1 MAKRELL
8 ATMRDHYRSSSKKD
22 KSRILDEC
30 IAVTGH
36 HRKHGI
42 KLLGKRG
49 DDGDTSHPVRSRRI
63 YDEAVREA
71 VIVIWEAADRIWG
84 KWLKSALPHLL
95 ESMERHGHL
104 ALDPEVREC
113 LLATSASTSDR
124 LLKPVRAEAA
134 LSERRATLDPV
145 ALLHAIRE
153 AQSALASIVS
163 PELRPTPQGESL
175 KRFLARLPGRW
186 LEEQEHAD
194 RKPRAKAPH
203 TWRTRQDL
211 FEGVCCDVVGWS
223 QEDPDASAVALLS
236 RLQETEPDRFSRAH
250 LRTLQ
255 RRVQQWRGI
264 TVNKLVYAA
273 FEATLPDPDG
283 MPEIALTTD
292 DPKC

>member
-1 MAKRELL
+1 MAKRGLL
-8 ATMRDHYRSSSKKD
+8 ATMPDRYRSSSKND

-36 HRKHGI
+36 HRKHCI

-95 ESMERHGHL
+95 ESMERHDHL

-153 AQSALASIVS
+153 AQSAPAAIVS
-163 PELRPTPQGESL
+163 PELRGCVTMLQTRARGSWGKSELVVTLGE
-175 KRFLARLPGRW
+175 
-186 LEEQEHAD
+186 
-194 RKPRAKAPH
+194 
-203 TWRTRQDL
+203 
-211 FEGVCCDVVGWS
+211 
-223 QEDPDASAVALLS
+223 
-236 RLQETEPDRFSRAH
+236 
-250 LRTLQ
+250 
-255 RRVQQWRGI
+255 
-264 TVNKLVYAA
+264 
-273 FEATLPDPDG
+273 
-283 MPEIALTTD
+283 
-292 DPKC
+292 